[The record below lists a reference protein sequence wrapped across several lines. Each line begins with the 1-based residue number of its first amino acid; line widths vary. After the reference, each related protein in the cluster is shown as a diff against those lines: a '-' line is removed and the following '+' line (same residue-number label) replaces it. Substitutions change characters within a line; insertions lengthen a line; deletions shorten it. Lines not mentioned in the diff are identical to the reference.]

1 MSFHFFELNKI
12 PNEISADNMLLLW
25 LTLFKADTEEELKKI
40 KSMGVKVMDQAINA
54 YYNITVESERCERER
69 LWEKARHDEAQALSN
84 AREEARKEE
93 QEKLQGVITEKDAEI
108 ARLKALL
115 EAQTK

>member
-12 PNEISADNMLLLW
+12 PNDISADN
-25 LTLFKADTEEELKKI
+25 
-40 KSMGVKVMDQAINA
+40 
-54 YYNITVESERCERER
+54 ITAESELRERER